1 MERQKII
8 KKAEEL
14 CKTFIDKVESGRAR
28 SKETYAACQE
38 LLSMID
44 SIASDEDDAAIAMG
58 AMAAA
63 KDAFN
68 AYVEDVYDIDAAY
81 FRLQLK
87 TEILGSDFLEV
98 LETITWEE
106 QR

>member
-1 MERQKII
+1 
-8 KKAEEL
+8 
-14 CKTFIDKVESGRAR
+14 
-28 SKETYAACQE
+28 
-38 LLSMID
+38 MID
-44 SIASDEDDAAIAMG
+44 SIANGEDDATVAMS

-63 KDAFN
+63 KNAFN
-68 AYVEDVYDIDAAY
+68 AYVEDVCDIDAAY